1 MSRAI
6 DQMVESMSEKGR
18 DEYLSAFVS
27 SYKRV
32 MADRGET
39 DGLAAAQL
47 AKTTEPNSAI
57 LLRASEEYAVSFAGG
72 YKRGLK
78 DRGSRDG
85 LDAAVAAPV
94 DTIKPKPIASEAS
107 GDG

>member
-6 DQMVESMSEKGR
+6 EQMIEALFEKGR
-18 DEYLSAFVS
+18 DEYRSGFVS
-27 SYKRV
+27 SYKR
-32 MADRGET
+32 ALYDRGHV
-39 DGLAAAQL
+39 DGLFAAAGSNATVPDSDEL
-47 AKTTEPNSAI
+47 KKAA
-57 LLRASEEYAVSFAGG
+57 EEYASIFISG

-78 DRGSRDG
+78 IRGDQDG

-94 DTIKPKPIASEAS
+94 DAIKPKPIASEAS